1 MEEQRSEIMEIKHW
15 ADTSALL
22 HQPLLDTKVKI
33 AISQI
38 TLQELE
44 HIKNSDKENQQT
56 KFKAREAVR
65 QILTSNMFDVIMT
78 DNRKIDKMLKKYP
91 FLSNINDHRIL
102 CAAEIYAVENNRDII
117 FLTSDALQYLSA
129 VYMPHL
135 SAVYPMGTE
144 MAEKYE
150 CEWAGWGKY
159 YPSEQEMALLY
170 TDPKMNVLKC
180 KTNEYAEIYEGH
192 ELKDLLFWN
201 GHEYRPL
208 RYKELRNDF
217 LNQTIRP
224 LNTEQKMAFDLLQN
238 PEIPVKL
245 FTGVPGSGKDYLMF
259 LHAWDLVQKG
269 KKDKIIFIRNLVP
282 FKDAPEIGFLEGSLQ
297 RKIEWGLGPIASVL
311 GEEGL
316 KQAQERGEIEA
327 VNLGFIRG
335 MSWDNVILYVSEG
348 QNITGGGYKLLIS
361 RCGKGSELWI
371 NGDTLQTDGKKFE
384 SNNGIERLL
393 SSLSGN
399 KLFGTV
405 KMLKTE
411 RSEIAELASII

>member
-1 MEEQRSEIMEIKHW
+1 MEIRHW

-22 HQPLLDTKVKI
+22 HQKGLLNPSIKI
-33 AISQI
+33 AISSI

-44 HIKNSDKENQQT
+44 HIKNSEKESTQT
-56 KFKAREAVR
+56 KYHAREVVR
-65 QILTSNMFDVIMT
+65 QILTTNNFDVILT
-78 DNRKIDKMLKKYP
+78 DNKKIDKMLKKYH
-91 FLSNINDHRIL
+91 FLNNINDHRIL
-102 CAAEIYAVENNRDII
+102 CAAEIYALEEGHDII
-117 FLTSDALQYLSA
+117 FLTSDSLQYLFA
-129 VYMPHL
+129 LNMPHL
-135 SAVYPMGTE
+135 SAVYPVGEE
-144 MAEKYE
+144 MPEKDE
-150 CEWAGWGKY
+150 EWAGWGKY
-159 YPSEQEMALLY
+159 YPDEQDMALLY
-170 TDPKMNVLKC
+170 SDPKMNILKC
-180 KTNEYAEIYEGH
+180 KTNEFAKIYDGKD
-192 ELKDLLFWN
+192 LKDILFWN

-208 RYKELRNDF
+208 KYKEIKSEF
-217 LNQTIRP
+217 LGTTVRP
-224 LNTEQKMAFDLLQN
+224 LNIEQKMAFDLLQN

-297 RKIEWGLGPIASVL
+297 KKIEWGLGPITSIL

-316 KQAQERGEIEA
+316 KMAQESGLIEA

-361 RCGKGSELWI
+361 RCGKNSELWI

-393 SSLSGN
+393 TALSGN
-399 KLFGTV
+399 ELFGTV

-411 RSEIAELASII
+411 RSPIAELASII

>member
-1 MEEQRSEIMEIKHW
+1 MDIKHW

-22 HQPLLDTKVKI
+22 HQKSLTNPQVKI
-33 AISQI
+33 AISSI

-44 HIKNSDKENQQT
+44 HIKNSDKESIQT
-56 KFKAREAVR
+56 KYQAREIVR
-65 QILTSNMFDVIMT
+65 AILTSDKFDVILT

-91 FLSNINDHRIL
+91 FLSNINDHRII
-102 CAAEIYAVENNRDII
+102 CAAELYAIEEGQDII

-129 VYMPHL
+129 LHMPHL
-135 SAVYPMGTE
+135 NAVYPMGTE
-144 MAEKYE
+144 LEEKYDE
-150 CEWAGWGKY
+150 EWAGWGKY
-159 YPSEQEMALLY
+159 FPNEQEMALLY
-170 TDPKMNVLKC
+170 ADPKINSLKC
-180 KTNEYAEIYEGH
+180 KTNEFVKIYEGS
-192 ELKDLLFWN
+192 ELKDLMFWD
-201 GHEYRPL
+201 GHKYRPL
-208 RYKELRNDF
+208 KYQEIKSDF
-217 LNQTIRP
+217 LNQTIKP
-224 LNTEQKMAFDLLQN
+224 LNIEQKMAFDLLQN
-238 PEIPVKL
+238 TDIPVKL

-297 RKIEWGLGPIASVL
+297 RKIEWGLGPIASIL

-316 KQAQERGEIEA
+316 KMAQESGQIEA

-348 QNITGGGYKLLIS
+348 QNITGGGYKLLVS
-361 RCGKGSELWI
+361 RCGKNSELWI

-384 SNNGIERLL
+384 SNNGIERILKAW
-393 SSLSGN
+393 SGN

-411 RSEIAELASII
+411 RSEVAELASLI